1 MTNIEYRQFRGKL
14 GYEQPELA
22 ALLGVARETVVR
34 RESGAAK
41 IGREAELA
49 IRALPKKKAKS

>member
-1 MTNIEYRQFRGKL
+1 MNCVEYRQHREKL

-22 ALLGVARETVVR
+22 RLLGVARETVVR

-49 IRALPKKKAKS
+49 IKALAKKKAKS